1 MALNSPVFPIPTGSL
16 LALGAL
22 LFCIGLFGALTRR
35 NLIIVLVSIELM
47 LNAANINLV
56 TFSRLGV
63 NPSLAGQVFSLFTIT
78 VAAAEIAVGLALLLA
93 IFRLR
98 KSSEVHDLNV
108 HKW

>member
-1 MALNSPVFPIPTGSL
+1 VSGGLFPIPTGSV
-16 LALGAL
+16 LALGAI
-22 LFCIGLFGALTRR
+22 LFCAGLYGALTKR
-35 NLIIVLVSIELM
+35 NLIVVLVSIELM

-56 TFSRLGV
+56 AFSRLTDKPNLG
-63 NPSLAGQVFSLFTIT
+63 GQVFSLFTIT

-98 KSSEVHDLNV
+98 KTSEVKDLDV

>member
-1 MALNSPVFPIPTGSL
+1 MQTPFPIPTGSL
-16 LALGAL
+16 LALAAI
-22 LFCIGLFGALTRR
+22 LFCVGLYGALTKR

-56 TFSRLGV
+56 TFSRLGAAP
-63 NPSLAGQVFSLFTIT
+63 NLHGQIFALFTIS

-98 KSSEVHDLNV
+98 KSSEVKDLDT

>member
-1 MALNSPVFPIPTGSL
+1 MQTPFPIPTGSL
-16 LALGAL
+16 LALAAI
-22 LFCIGLFGALTRR
+22 LFCVGLYGALTKR

-56 TFSRLGV
+56 TFSRLGETP
-63 NPSLAGQVFSLFTIT
+63 NLHGQVFALFTIS

-98 KSSEVHDLNV
+98 KSSEVKDLDT

>member
-1 MALNSPVFPIPTGSL
+1 MDASAAVFPIPTGSL

-22 LFCIGLFGALTRR
+22 LFCIGLFGALTKR
-35 NLIIVLVSIELM
+35 NIIIVLVSIELM

-56 TFSRLGV
+56 TFSRMGAV
-63 NPSLAGQVFSLFTIT
+63 PSLRGQIFSLFTMT

-98 KSSEVHDLNV
+98 KTSEVKDMDV
-108 HKW
+108 HKH